1 MASLNSIFKD
11 ILLTYD
17 SITVPGFGTFET
29 AYQSAQLDEK
39 TGVIYPPTKLV
50 TFNQTK
56 TEDSE
61 NKLVNYLT
69 EKLKFSVEDAG
80 KMIAEFIN
88 SAQVKFNEKSAL
100 TIEEVG
106 VLSKDET
113 GKITLKAVAS
123 NLLIDN
129 YGMDSVEVEKVEEG
143 QRIAAVAAPEVK
155 TSLGKSSKQVTT
167 TKVTTTKTTTTTTST
182 EKKPEEENKKG
193 GLLKLLAIIL
203 PIVALLTILFFI
215 FKDNILG
222 FFSGND
228 TAKQEP
234 VKTEE
239 IAKPDVNVLDIEE
252 PETVEIKENI
262 TTDSD
267 LSVLARAGFSNV
279 SPQYLGTKYKKYYL
293 VGGSF
298 RDKANA
304 NRIKRQIN
312 AKEVLKA
319 EGSEYYRVIIVGSD
333 DAQEIVDAYQEAL
346 AKGIRAEDM
355 WLLKNSK

>member
-11 ILLTYD
+11 ILLTND

-80 KMIAEFIN
+80 KMIAEFVN
-88 SAQVKFNEKSAL
+88 SAQVKFNEKSGL
-100 TIEEVG
+100 SIDEVG

-143 QRIAAVAAPEVK
+143 QRIAAVATPEAK
-155 TSLGKSSKQVTT
+155 TSLG
-167 TKVTTTKTTTTTTST
+167 KTTTTTTD
-182 EKKPEEENKKG
+182 KKPEEEKKKG

-222 FFSGND
+222 FFSGKTPAEDN
-228 TAKQEP
+228 T
-234 VKTEE
+234 VKTEITKPE
-239 IAKPDVNVLDIEE
+239 ITVTDIEE

-267 LSVLARAGFSNV
+267 LSILARAGFSNV

-304 NRIKRQIN
+304 NKIKRQIN

-319 EGSEYYRVIIVGSD
+319 EGSEYYRVIITGSD
-333 DAQEIVDAYQEAL
+333 NAQEIVDAYQQAL
-346 AKGIRAEDM
+346 AKGIKADDM